1 MCARPRAARCHARRN
16 MRDNWTRTGIVKGL
30 LHRQCHKGRH
40 EEPVI
45 AKVLYHE
52 AEKGRRPTPRVV
64 VHHHA
69 VWYQDCR
76 PSNVPRGGVLLQ
88 WGSSNSHGTK
98 RSPQVIDSLQ
108 IGLGRLV
115 LARQE
120 KARSGVQAAEQ
131 AQEGFHT
138 DHFTR
143 EVGSPS
149 PELPPLPAPAI
160 GAKFFVRAKPKKR
173 SQSVRINADSKI
185 RPTQRQSST
194 RRSSLSVHLP
204 RTAGAEE
211 AKTAAKPSTRASH
224 SV

>member
-1 MCARPRAARCHARRN
+1 MK
-16 MRDNWTRTGIVKGL
+16 WTRTGIVKGL
-30 LHRQCHKGRH
+30 LHRQCDKGCD
-40 EEPVI
+40 EEPII

-64 VHHHA
+64 VHHQA
-69 VWYQDCR
+69 VWNQDCR

-143 EVGSPS
+143 QVGSPS
-149 PELPPLPAPAI
+149 TALAALPATAI
-160 GAKFFVRAKPKKR
+160 HKIFWEKKR
-173 SQSVRINADSKI
+173 GEKRKFEINASGI
-185 RPTQRQSST
+185 RRSRPTQKAAA
-194 RRSSLSVHLP
+194 H
-204 RTAGAEE
+204 GE
-211 AKTAAKPSTRASH
+211 AACLTT
-224 SV
+224 